1 MTKYVKEN
9 IDDKVDPFVHKYTV
23 VDGLRP
29 DLVTIP
35 EEFKDLDTNELTLE
49 KAEGTF
55 SGRKPSS
62 NRRIIR

>member
-49 KAEGTF
+49 KA
-55 SGRKPSS
+55 
-62 NRRIIR
+62 